1 MEGDLRDREVE
12 DTHREFV
19 RWLCRLAKRI
29 GVDDVCVKISD
40 HVRKEMLITDP
51 KPYSDMYEIPP
62 QWVEQI
68 AGPEWWNE
76 IEKEKRDGK

>member
-1 MEGDLRDREVE
+1 MTGRSKKHTES
-12 DTHREFV
+12 FV

-40 HVRKEMLITDP
+40 HVRKEILITDP

-62 QWVEQI
+62 RWVEQI
-68 AGPEWWNE
+68 EGPEWWNE